1 MAYNPKGYKL
11 LGQLIGANLNATTD
25 QAIAIMQANG
35 YIIDKIIVTNV
46 STSLGASVT
55 AGGFY
60 TGAGK
65 TGTTIVAA
73 AQVYTSLTA
82 ASKIMGLTIA
92 LTTDSLTAQT
102 IFFALTTAHGSA
114 ATADIYVYGFSLT

>member
-1 MAYNPKGYKL
+1 MAYAPYQYKM
-11 LGQLIGANLNATTD
+11 LGILQTANFNTTAD
-25 QAIAIMQANG
+25 QAIAIGGAQK

-46 STSLGASVT
+46 STTLAVSAA

-73 AQVYTSLTA
+73 AQVYTALTGA
-82 ASKIMGLTIA
+82 TKFTALTMA

-102 IFFALTTAHGSA
+102 IYFALTTGNGSA
-114 ATADIYVYGFSLT
+114 ATADIYVYGYVLN